1 MALLERVAT
10 LIRAN
15 LNDMVDRAEN
25 PEKMIK
31 QVILDMQNQFM
42 QVKTQVAIALADL
55 HLLEKKRKENLDKE
69 SEWMRKAELAVSK
82 QDDSLARAA
91 LERTMSFKQMAIN
104 FEEQIADQKT
114 QVDLLRDALNKLE
127 QKIAEAESKSELLI
141 SQARRTRAVGRAADA
156 SSSANSKDKSVT
168 FDRMKHKIQ
177 REEAI
182 NQAKAEIE
190 GSDDVE
196 RKFAQLEKDAHIDKL
211 LAEIKARKA
220 LPAGAS

>member
-1 MALLERVAT
+1 MALLERVST

-15 LNDMVDRAEN
+15 LNDLVDRAEN

-69 SEWMRKAELAVSK
+69 AEWMRKAELAVEK
-82 QDDSLARAA
+82 KDDALARAA
-91 LERTMSFKQMAIN
+91 LERSMSFKQMAGN
-104 FEEQIADQKT
+104 FSEQIADQRI

-127 QKIAEAESKSELLI
+127 QKIAEAESKAELLI
-141 SQARRTRAVGRAADA
+141 AQARRTRAVGRAADA
-156 SSSANSKDKSVT
+156 SARAGDKSTVAT
-168 FDRMKHKIQ
+168 FERMKGKVM

-182 NQAKAEIE
+182 NHAKAEIE
-190 GSDDVE
+190 GNDDIE
-196 RKFAQLEKDAHIDKL
+196 RKFAQMEKEEQIDKL
-211 LAEIKARKA
+211 LGEIKARKA
-220 LPAGAS
+220 LPA

>member
-1 MALLERVAT
+1 MALLERVTT

-55 HLLEKKRKENLDKE
+55 HLLEKKKQENLDKE
-69 SEWMRKAELAVSK
+69 AEWMRKAEMAVGK
-82 QDDSLARAA
+82 KDDALARAA
-91 LERTMSFKQMAIN
+91 LERSMSFKQMAVN
-104 FEEQIADQKT
+104 FDEQISDQRL
-114 QVDLLRDALNKLE
+114 QVDLLRDALNKLD
-127 QKIAEAESKSELLI
+127 QKINEAESKAELLI
-141 SQARRTRAVGRAADA
+141 AQARRNKAVGRAADA
-156 SSSANSKDKSVT
+156 SAKAGDKSKVAT
-168 FDRMKHKIQ
+168 FERMKGKVM

-190 GSDDVE
+190 GGNDDVE
-196 RKFAQLEKDAHIDKL
+196 RKFAQMEKDEQIDKL

-220 LPAGAS
+220 LPA

>member
-1 MALLERVAT
+1 MALLERVST

-15 LNDMVDRAEN
+15 LNDLVDRAEN

-55 HLLEKKRKENLDKE
+55 HLLEKRRQENLDKE
-69 SEWMRKAELAVSK
+69 ADWMRKAELAVEK
-82 QDDSLARAA
+82 HDDALARAA
-91 LERTMSFKQMAIN
+91 LERSMSFKQMAGN
-104 FEEQIADQKT
+104 FAEQIADQKV
-114 QVDLLRDALNKLE
+114 QVDLLRDALNKLD
-127 QKIAEAESKSELLI
+127 QKIAEAESKAELLI
-141 SQARRTRAVGRAADA
+141 AQSRRTKAVGRAADA
-156 SSSANSKDKSVT
+156 NAKAGEKSKVAT
-168 FDRMKHKIQ
+168 FERMKGKVM

-190 GSDDVE
+190 GDDEVE
-196 RKFAQLEKDAHIDKL
+196 RKFALMEKEEKIDKL

-220 LPAGAS
+220 LPA

>member
-1 MALLERVAT
+1 MALLERVTT

-55 HLLEKKRKENLDKE
+55 HLLEKKKKENLDKE
-69 SEWMRKAELAVSK
+69 VEWMRKAEMAVGK
-82 QDDSLARAA
+82 KDDALARAA
-91 LERTMSFKQMAIN
+91 LERSMSFKQMAAN
-104 FEEQIADQKT
+104 FDEQISDQRV
-114 QVDLLRDALNKLE
+114 QVDLLRDALNKLD
-127 QKIAEAESKSELLI
+127 QKINEAESKSELLI
-141 SQARRTRAVGRAADA
+141 AQARRNKAVGRAADA
-156 SSSANSKDKSVT
+156 SAKAGERSKVAT
-168 FDRMKHKIQ
+168 FERMKGKVM

-190 GSDDVE
+190 GGNDDVE
-196 RKFAQLEKDAHIDKL
+196 RKFAQMEKDEQIDKL
-211 LAEIKARKA
+211 LAEIKQRKA
-220 LPAGAS
+220 LPA